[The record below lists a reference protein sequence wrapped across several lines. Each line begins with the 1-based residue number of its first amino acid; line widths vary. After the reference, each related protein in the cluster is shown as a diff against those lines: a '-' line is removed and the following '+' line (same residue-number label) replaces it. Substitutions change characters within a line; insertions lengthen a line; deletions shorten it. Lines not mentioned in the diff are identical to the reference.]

1 MPVPGIILAK
11 SAITMYPPDIYVYC
25 NEKKKKKRKTYSCDC
40 GHRSFTL
47 FRPEC
52 KFHEKK
58 KKKKKKKKKH
68 DKNKGYKRDIKRNDK
83 KSELSLLGLRR
94 FSIVNKFATNKF
106 KAVILIMLF
115 LFILCSGNVRRHEK
129 TCRSWFATR

>member
-11 SAITMYPPDIYVYC
+11 SAITLYPPDIYVYF
-25 NEKKKKKRKTYSCDC
+25 NEKKKKKKSKKKRKTYSCDC

-58 KKKKKKKKKH
+58 KKKKKKNMTKT
-68 DKNKGYKRDIKRNDK
+68 RDIKRNDK